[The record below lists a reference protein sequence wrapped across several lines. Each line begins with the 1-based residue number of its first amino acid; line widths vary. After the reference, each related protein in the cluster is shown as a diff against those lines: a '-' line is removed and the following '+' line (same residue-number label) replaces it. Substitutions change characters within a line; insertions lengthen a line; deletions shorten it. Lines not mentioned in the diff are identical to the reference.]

1 MSYLYMLDQSTKHK
15 EQEERV
21 EKAKDNQ
28 LKGRRVGKE
37 LPARLSAK
45 QTSK

>member
-15 EQEERV
+15 EQDERV

-28 LKGRRVGKE
+28 LKGKRVAKQ
-37 LPARLSAK
+37 LPPRLSNK
-45 QTSK
+45 